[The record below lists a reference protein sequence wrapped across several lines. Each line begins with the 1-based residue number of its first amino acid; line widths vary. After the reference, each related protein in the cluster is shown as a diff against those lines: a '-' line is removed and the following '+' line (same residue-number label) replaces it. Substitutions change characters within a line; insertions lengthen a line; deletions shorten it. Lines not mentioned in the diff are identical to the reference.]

1 MDSERLFDIL
11 SVASGFLPVLALM
24 FNYGWLDR
32 ISRIIGLFLIVSFFF
47 DIALEILPVL
57 GFINNSPVVHAFVI
71 VNIVFFGIIYH
82 EAFVIRKIKTLTI
95 VLSSIALI
103 VALYFTKNIFLFP
116 SEANT
121 ASSLVFIVISLIYF
135 YQLLTRQEFV
145 HIEKQGLFWF
155 NAGVLFYSSINIFLF
170 MLFNMIP
177 KDDLPTYFIINN
189 ITNIIANLLYTT
201 ALLCR
206 PQKLAS

>member
-1 MDSERLFDIL
+1 MESVELFDMI
-11 SVASGFLPVLALM
+11 SVFSGLLPLFA
-24 FNYGWLDR
+24 FIYNYGWLDR
-32 ISRIIGLFLIVSFFF
+32 ISRIIGIYFIPALIF
-47 DIALEILPVL
+47 DAASEILPVL
-57 GFINNSPVVHAFVI
+57 GVTNNMPVIHASV
-71 VNIVFFGIIYH
+71 VTNIIFFGIIYY
-82 EAFVIRKIKTLTI
+82 EAFFTKKLKMLTI
-95 VLSSIALI
+95 ILSSLALV

-121 ASSLVFIVISLIYF
+121 ASGIVFIVLSMIYF
-135 YQLLTRQEFV
+135 YQLLNRQEFV

-177 KDDLPTYFIINN
+177 ENDRPTAYIIHS

-206 PQKLAS
+206 PQKLA